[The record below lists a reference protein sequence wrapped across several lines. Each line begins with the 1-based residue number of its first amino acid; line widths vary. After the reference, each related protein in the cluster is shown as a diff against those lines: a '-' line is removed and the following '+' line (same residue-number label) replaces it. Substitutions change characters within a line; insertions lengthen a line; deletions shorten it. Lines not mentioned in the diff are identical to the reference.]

1 MLCRP
6 PRLSRRRLGVPHR
19 ALRRALPDPVLSQG
33 PPRARVMAH
42 VVMADD
48 GVAFDGAT
56 AEAGPLGGAETAF
69 VALAEALAARGHR
82 VEARSNCRALLCHNG
97 VAWAPLASGVPDA
110 CDLYIGNRGHRV
122 IGLVPEAKRRL
133 FWLHNPAGYLR
144 KPRFLGPLVRH
155 RPTLVVSGRYHASTV
170 PAWLP
175 YERQIIP
182 YGVLDSFRHATPR
195 EPPPPRAIF
204 TSNPLRG
211 LDWLLDLWTARI
223 HPAVPGAELH
233 LYGGAATYGG
243 DARLTARAAPVLA
256 RAAAPAGEGVRL
268 PAPPPR
274 PALAARLGEARVMLY
289 RGDPGETFCLALAE
303 AQALGLP
310 AVVTPLGAV
319 AERVEDGVT
328 GRIAASDEDFA
339 AAAIRLL
346 ADDASWTCLHHGAL
360 ARGPGPSWP
369 DIAARFEALAR

>member
-1 MLCRP
+1 
-6 PRLSRRRLGVPHR
+6 
-19 ALRRALPDPVLSQG
+19 
-33 PPRARVMAH
+33 MAH

-82 VEARSNCRALLCHNG
+82 VEARSNCRAPLCHNG
-97 VAWAPLASGVPDA
+97 VAWAPLASGVPEE

-144 KPRFLGPLVRH
+144 KPRFLGPLLRY
-155 RPTLVVSGRYHASTV
+155 RPTLIVTGEYHASTV

-175 YERQIIP
+175 CERQMIP
-182 YGVLDSFRHATPR
+182 YGILDSFRHAELR
-195 EPPPPRAIF
+195 EPPPPRAVF

-223 HPAVPGAELH
+223 HPALPQAELH
-233 LYGGAATYGG
+233 IFAGSAVYRGGAAKG
-243 DARLTARAAPVLA
+243 AEEMERSLA
-256 RAAAPAGEGVRL
+256 RADALSIYGVRRH
-268 PAPPPR
+268 APVGR
-274 PALAARLGEARVMLY
+274 EMLALVLAGARVMLY

-303 AQALGLP
+303 AQAMGVP
-310 AVVTPLGAV
+310 AVVQPRGSV
-319 AERVEDGVT
+319 VERVIDGVT
-328 GRIAASDEDFA
+328 GHVAGDDDSFA
-339 AAAIRLL
+339 AAAIALL
-346 ADDASWTCLHHGAL
+346 RDDDLWRRYHA
-360 ARGPGPSWP
+360 
-369 DIAARFEALAR
+369 EALARQRGQSWDEVAAQFEALI